1 MSLVENIQTQLNDGE
16 FAAGVFT
23 DLRKALDTVDHRILI
38 QKLEHYVV
46 SYFSKNGSVPI

>member
-1 MSLVENIQTQLNDGE
+1 MSLVENIQAQIHDHE
-16 FAAGVFT
+16 FAAGVFI

-38 QKLEHYVV
+38 KKLEHYAV